1 MKKKA
6 AAAVLSAVM
15 ALSIPAV
22 SNAALDTREISIVPI
37 AAYTAQGNEQAL
49 KKALVEG
56 LNNGMTVN
64 EIKEVLVQMYAYTA
78 FPRSLTGLG
87 VFVNLLKERKASG
100 INDKVGRGPTP
111 LPEGTNIREL
121 GTKVQTELIGRPAAS
136 PVYDFSPEIDKS
148 ICSAIFLPVV
158 YSIIKREKLQ
168 PFLPSLIAGS
178 CAITFSSQCLSECRI
193 DSGRIERIREG
204 VA

>member
-64 EIKEVLVQMYAYTA
+64 EIKEVLVQMYAYTG

-87 VFVNLLKERKASG
+87 VFVNLLKKEKPPELTIRS
-100 INDKVGRGPTP
+100 VVVLP
-111 LPEGTNIREL
+111 LCPKE
-121 GTKVQTELIGRPAAS
+121 
-136 PVYDFSPEIDKS
+136 S
-148 ICSAIFLPVV
+148 IFVNWEQ
-158 YSIIKREKLQ
+158 KFR
-168 PFLPSLIAGS
+168 
-178 CAITFSSQCLSECRI
+178 LS
-193 DSGRIERIREG
+193 
-204 VA
+204 

>member
-64 EIKEVLVQMYAYTA
+64 EIKEVLVQIYAYTG
-78 FPRSLTGLG
+78 FPRSLIGLG
-87 VFVNLLKERKASG
+87 VFVNLLKKEKPPELTIRS
-100 INDKVGRGPTP
+100 VVVLP
-111 LPEGTNIREL
+111 LCPKE
-121 GTKVQTELIGRPAAS
+121 P
-136 PVYDFSPEIDKS
+136 
-148 ICSAIFLPVV
+148 IFVNWEQ
-158 YSIIKREKLQ
+158 KFR
-168 PFLPSLIAGS
+168 
-178 CAITFSSQCLSECRI
+178 LS
-193 DSGRIERIREG
+193 
-204 VA
+204 